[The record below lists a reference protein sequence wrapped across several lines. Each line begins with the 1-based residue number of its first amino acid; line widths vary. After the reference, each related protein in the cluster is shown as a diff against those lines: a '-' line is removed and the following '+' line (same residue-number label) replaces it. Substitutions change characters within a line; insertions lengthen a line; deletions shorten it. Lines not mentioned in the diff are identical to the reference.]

1 MRDPLETGAGQRLDA
16 GTNVEDWSVVDLVNE
31 PEMPPLKSHWTSTC
45 IAVNTLLT
53 GNEGCHDP
61 YILEVAR
68 YRGLLED
75 NPHRMAKE

>member
-1 MRDPLETGAGQRLDA
+1 MGDPLGTRAGQRLDSSI
-16 GTNVEDWSVVDLVNE
+16 NLRDWSTFDLVNK
-31 PEMPPLKSHWTSTC
+31 PEMPPLKSHWTSTW

-61 YILEVAR
+61 YILAVAR